1 MKADADMT
9 TTSPTSTYVLGS
21 TDAEHERLIRQAAIL
36 DPFTERFFR
45 DAGIGPGQRVLD
57 IGSGLGDVTMLA
69 ARLVG
74 PSGAVMGV
82 DRDAN
87 IIAKAQTRVAEAGLR
102 NVTFVQSDIGEI
114 DGSEPFDVVVGRYI
128 LEFVPDP
135 RAVVCSLSKLLRPGG
150 VLAIQDACWGPF
162 LQLTSHLPLRSKC
175 ASLIYQAFQR
185 SGANMNM
192 ELTLYRTFQEAG
204 LPPPHV
210 RVEVPIGE
218 DPDFARWIYD
228 LLCSVRPQ
236 MREQGLSCDAV
247 GDFET
252 LLQRLEAEAAAAKTF
267 GACSCLVG
275 AWSRRPG
282 TRHGAS
288 RLGPRRREMV
298 R

>member
-1 MKADADMT
+1 MT
-9 TTSPTSTYVLGS
+9 TTSHTSTYLLGS

-36 DPFTERFFR
+36 DPFTERLFR

-87 IIAKAQTRVAEAGLR
+87 VIAKAKTRVAKAGLQ
-102 NVTFVQSDIGEI
+102 NVTFVQSDLGEI
-114 DGSEPFDVVVGRYI
+114 ESSEPFDAVVGRYI

-135 RAVVCSLSKLLRPGG
+135 QAVVCSLSKLLRPGG
-150 VLAIQDACWGPF
+150 VLVIQDVCWGPF

-192 ELTLYRTFQEAG
+192 ELTLYETFQEAG
-204 LPPPHV
+204 LAPPHM
-210 RVEVPIGE
+210 RVEVPIGQ
-218 DPDFARWIYD
+218 DPDFAGWIYD
-228 LLCSVRPQ
+228 LLCSVCPQ
-236 MREQGLSCDAV
+236 MQQQGLSCDAV

-252 LLQRLEAEAAAAKTF
+252 LLQRLQAEAAAAKTF
-267 GACSCLVG
+267 GAC
-275 AWSRRPG
+275 
-282 TRHGAS
+282 
-288 RLGPRRREMV
+288 
-298 R
+298 

>member
-1 MKADADMT
+1 MT
-9 TTSPTSTYVLGS
+9 TISPKSTYVLGS

-57 IGSGLGDVTMLA
+57 IGSGLGDVTILA

-74 PSGAVMGV
+74 PSGTVIGV
-82 DRDAN
+82 DRDAG
-87 IIAKAQTRVAEAGLR
+87 IIVRAKTRIAEAGLR
-102 NVTFVQSDIGEI
+102 NVTFVQSDLGEI
-114 DGSEPFDVVVGRYI
+114 KSSEPFDAIVGRFI

-135 RAVVCSLSKLLRPGG
+135 QAVVCSLCELLRPGSL
-150 VLAIQDACWGPF
+150 LAVQDACWGPF
-162 LQLTSHLPLRSKC
+162 LQLTAHLPLRSKC
-175 ASLIYQAFQR
+175 ASLIYRAFER

-204 LPPPHV
+204 LPPPHM
-210 RVEVPIGE
+210 RVEVPIGH
-218 DPDFARWIYD
+218 DQDFARWIYD
-228 LLCSVRPQ
+228 ILCSVRPQ
-236 MREQGLSCDAV
+236 MQQQGLSCDAV

-252 LLQRLEAEAAAAKTF
+252 LLQRLQAEAAAAKTF

-282 TRHGAS
+282 TLREAS
-288 RLGPRRREMV
+288 PIELR
-298 R
+298 